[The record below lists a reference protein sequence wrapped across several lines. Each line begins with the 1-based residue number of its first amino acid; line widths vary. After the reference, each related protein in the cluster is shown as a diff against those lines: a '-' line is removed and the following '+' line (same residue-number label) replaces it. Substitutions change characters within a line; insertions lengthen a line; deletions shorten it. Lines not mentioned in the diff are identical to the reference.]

1 MIFYIEN
8 QGLREIETD
17 TVTKEIDGIDFYIS
31 SFGQQFPDYS
41 NDIYV
46 SNKNLEI
53 NGAYQSLAYINKDNE
68 VNYRFELTGDIKEAI
83 EGIRDKKEIIS
94 RLIQKEIDDHQVYS
108 FDPQGEIFTLDHVDV
123 EENLL
128 NPPKSLPQEEQK
140 GAYTEDLALDMK
152 ELKLKQVLKWKD
164 YIISENT
171 AISYDSY
178 KEILD
183 NLPYLLDDDHRQVLL
198 QGYLNEQVEKAKE
211 MEEDL
216 EPIYKLGMEV
226 SYDGKEYTIT
236 DIKKYEDYN
245 TMTLKDN
252 EEYLGGFIKNNVI
265 LPYGREK
272 I

>member
-1 MIFYIEN
+1 
-8 QGLREIETD
+8 
-17 TVTKEIDGIDFYIS
+17 
-31 SFGQQFPDYS
+31 
-41 NDIYV
+41 
-46 SNKNLEI
+46 
-53 NGAYQSLAYINKDNE
+53 
-68 VNYRFELTGDIKEAI
+68 
-83 EGIRDKKEIIS
+83 
-94 RLIQKEIDDHQVYS
+94 
-108 FDPQGEIFTLDHVDV
+108 
-123 EENLL
+123 
-128 NPPKSLPQEEQK
+128 
-140 GAYTEDLALDMK
+140 MK

-216 EPIYKLGMEV
+216 EPIYKIGMEV
-226 SYDGKEYTIT
+226 SYDGKEYTIA

-272 I
+272 DFKA

>member
-1 MIFYIEN
+1 MKDTNLMDLNDLFYIEN

-108 FDPQGEIFTLDHVDV
+108 FDPQGEIFTLD
-123 EENLL
+123 L
-128 NPPKSLPQEEQK
+128 SL
-140 GAYTEDLALDMK
+140 
-152 ELKLKQVLKWKD
+152 
-164 YIISENT
+164 IHISEPT
-171 AISYDSY
+171 RRLSRSRMPSSA
-178 KEILD
+178 
-183 NLPYLLDDDHRQVLL
+183 
-198 QGYLNEQVEKAKE
+198 
-211 MEEDL
+211 
-216 EPIYKLGMEV
+216 
-226 SYDGKEYTIT
+226 
-236 DIKKYEDYN
+236 
-245 TMTLKDN
+245 
-252 EEYLGGFIKNNVI
+252 
-265 LPYGREK
+265 
-272 I
+272 